1 MRNFREYDFWKDSM
15 TLAKDVYIVTKDFPR
30 YDGISNQIQ
39 RAVVSIPSNIAEG
52 SSRASETDFARFLE
66 ISLGSAYETETQL
79 EILYSMNYISENTY
93 VKLISNI
100 QSIEKRLSS
109 LINKIRKQKQ

>member
-30 YDGISNQIQ
+30 YDGIFNQIQ

-109 LINKIRKQKQ
+109 LIIKIRKQK